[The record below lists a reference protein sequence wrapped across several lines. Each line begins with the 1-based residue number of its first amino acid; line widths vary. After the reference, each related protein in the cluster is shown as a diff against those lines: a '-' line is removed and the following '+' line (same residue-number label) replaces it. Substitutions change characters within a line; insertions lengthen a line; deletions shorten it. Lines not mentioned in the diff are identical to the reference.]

1 MPNNGSAAVEH
12 SELTFVKVE
21 SIADIEK
28 EIVIAKSNGQGVM
41 LDLYADWCVA
51 CKEFE
56 AFTFS
61 DKQVQNEMK
70 KLRMLQV
77 DMTENSQLD
86 INIMEKFQILGLPTI
101 LFFDTSGKELE
112 RQRVTGFM
120 NAEEFTAH
128 LRLTFK

>member
-1 MPNNGSAAVEH
+1 MIAEH
-12 SELTFVKVE
+12 SEVTFVKVV

-28 EIVIAKSNGQGVM
+28 EILIAKSNGQGAM
-41 LDLYADWCVA
+41 LDLYADWCAA

-77 DMTENSQLD
+77 DMTENSELD
-86 INIMEKFQILGLPTI
+86 IEIMEKFQILGLPTI
-101 LFFDTSGKELE
+101 LFFDNAGNELE
-112 RQRVTGFM
+112 RRRVTGFM
-120 NAEEFTAH
+120 NAEQFNAH
-128 LRLTFK
+128 LRATFN